1 MRRLA
6 AGLATVAWLALGCGP
21 VQTTRAVSLAE
32 HEIAAA
38 RAEKADVASP
48 YEFESALLY
57 LDQALA
63 REGRADFEQARDWA
77 RLAAAFA
84 VEARAKADENRRLKE
99 GRDRAAARADEAPSP
114 VPASSPRE
122 GDAP

>member
-6 AGLATVAWLALGCGP
+6 AGLAAAAWLAFGCGP

-32 HEIAAA
+32 QEIAAA
-38 RAEKADVASP
+38 RAEQADVASP

-57 LDQALA
+57 LDRALA

-77 RLAAAFA
+77 RRAAAFA
-84 VEARAKADENRRLKE
+84 AEARAKADENRRLKE
-99 GRDRAAARADEAPSP
+99 VRDRAAARAADAPDPAPVSP
-114 VPASSPRE
+114 HRE